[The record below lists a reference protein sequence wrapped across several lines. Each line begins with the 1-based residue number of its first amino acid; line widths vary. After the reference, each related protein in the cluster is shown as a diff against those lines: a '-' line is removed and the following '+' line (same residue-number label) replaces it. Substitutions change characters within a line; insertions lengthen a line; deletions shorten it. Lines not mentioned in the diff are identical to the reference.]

1 MSTKLIITLLIL
13 GSVAIG
19 CNSPQHANVTVPR
32 SKLLITV
39 NHKIDD
45 KAIIW
50 DSAMYTNQ
58 AGNVYSVENLQYY
71 MSNFRFYRNG
81 NFVFDQDSIFYID
94 AKKPTNVIAFNDIPK
109 GGYDSIAFYIGV
121 PEKYNTNN
129 GLPATSEN
137 LAMVLNPS
145 IGTGYHFLK
154 LGGRWKDGALRPAY
168 ALNVGSS
175 GYQAYSGFTC
185 DLHLDQY
192 LTNTTSISM
201 NVNELFRTPFTY
213 DLSVDPNQTL
223 GNGGA
228 MSKIRQNGADA
239 FSSDK

>member
-1 MSTKLIITLLIL
+1 M
-13 GSVAIG
+13 AIS
-19 CNSPQHANVTVPR
+19 CNSPQHVNVTSPR
-32 SKLLITV
+32 SALMITV

-45 KAIIW
+45 KAIVW
-50 DSAMYTNQ
+50 DSVMYTNQ
-58 AGNVYSVENLQYY
+58 AGNEYSIENLQYY
-71 MSNFRFYRNG
+71 MSNFRFYKNG

-121 PEKYNTNN
+121 PEKRNVNN
-129 GLPATSEN
+129 GLPPTAEN
-137 LAMVLNPS
+137 MGMVLSSS

-154 LGGRWKDGALRPAY
+154 MEGHWKDGTDRPAY
-168 ALNVGSS
+168 ALNTGSS
-175 GYQAYSGFTC
+175 GYQAYSGFIC

-192 LTNTTSISM
+192 LTNNASITM

-213 DLSVDPNQTL
+213 DLSVDPTQTL

-239 FSSDK
+239 FTADN